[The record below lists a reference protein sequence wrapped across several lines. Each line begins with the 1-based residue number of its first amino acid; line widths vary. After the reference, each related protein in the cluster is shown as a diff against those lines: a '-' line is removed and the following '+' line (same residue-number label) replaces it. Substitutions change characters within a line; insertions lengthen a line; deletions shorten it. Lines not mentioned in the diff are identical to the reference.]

1 MIDESHNYPDKMNSV
16 YSTDSKYDAVLFDL
30 ENIDTS
36 CFNFDI
42 SLSRHNIGIFDGM
55 RTEVIIGEDK
65 NIFRQETGQFSNY
78 SHASVSDFS
87 VFWNL

>member
-16 YSTDSKYDAVLFDL
+16 YSTDSKYDADLFDL

-42 SLSRHNIGIFDGM
+42 SLSRHNIDMSIGAKAD
-55 RTEVIIGEDK
+55 IIIEDK
-65 NIFRQETGQFSNY
+65 IVLLHESGQLAGY
-78 SHASVSDFS
+78 
-87 VFWNL
+87 